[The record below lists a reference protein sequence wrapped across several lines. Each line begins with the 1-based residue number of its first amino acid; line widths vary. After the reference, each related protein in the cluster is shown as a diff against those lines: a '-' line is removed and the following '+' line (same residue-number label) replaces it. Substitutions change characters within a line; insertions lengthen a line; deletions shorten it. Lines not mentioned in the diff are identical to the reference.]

1 MKKRLIIAG
10 VIMVTAMLIVAA
22 ALLPGTWSKVSFD
35 AIVREGVVEQDGAM
49 SLTAERITKT
59 YGNPLCALHIAERT
73 KTIDENGNKISV
85 RDIQTGD
92 TIKMTLK
99 NLSIEGNPPYYPT
112 VFEIKVVSR
121 F

>member
-10 VIMVTAMLIVAA
+10 VIMVTAVLIVAA
-22 ALLPGTWSKVSFD
+22 ALLPGTWSNVSFD
-35 AIVREGVVEQDGAM
+35 AIVREGVVEHDGNM
-49 SLTAERITKT
+49 RLTAERTTKV
-59 YGNPLCALHIAERT
+59 YGDPLCALQVADST

-92 TIKMTLK
+92 TIKVTLK
-99 NLSIEGNPPYYPT
+99 NSSIEGNPPYYPT
-112 VFEIKVVSR
+112 VYEIKVVSR